1 MPTDDFFRA
10 RIDQMIDL
18 SHPLAVLARRMPWE
32 SLEKALAPA
41 FAHKDRKGRS
51 VPGHDLFGPTL
62 EVAGA
67 GVSPAGRPRLAIRL
81 MVSLLYLKHAFD
93 LSDEALAERWSENV
107 LWQYFSGR
115 EYYEHRPPCDPS
127 QLSRFRKAIGEAGVE
142 EILKASIDA
151 AVQMK
156 AIQPESFE
164 RVIVDSTV
172 QPKAIAYPVDSR
184 LLEIARGQLVKAAK
198 DVGIALKQT
207 FAREGGQLRRKAG
220 GYAHARQFKRLRK
233 VLKRQK
239 TVLGRLI
246 REVQRKLPKVLPE
259 SQPLMDRLETVLQ
272 RVQTLRNQTPKGSGK
287 LYAMHAPEVECICKG
302 KARQHYEFGVKSSFA
317 VTHQEGLIVGAR
329 TFAGNP
335 YDGHVLSAQLEQ
347 TGILLQDAGAM
358 PREVIVDLG
367 YRGVD
372 ADNPGVRIL
381 HRGKS
386 RSMTKS
392 EKERLRRR
400 QAIEPTIGHLKA
412 DHRLDRCWL
421 KGAEGDALHTV
432 LCAAGYNL
440 RWLMRAVRR
449 LGLRGLSAV
458 LTRVLGLWLSAG
470 ISRSHGPKLA
480 AS

>member
-1 MPTDDFFRA
+1 M
-10 RIDQMIDL
+10 
-18 SHPLAVLARRMPWE
+18 
-32 SLEKALAPA
+32 LELVCN
-41 FAHKDRKGRS
+41 G
-51 VPGHDLFGPTL
+51 
-62 EVAGA
+62 
-67 GVSPAGRPRLAIRL
+67 
-81 MVSLLYLKHAFD
+81 M
-93 LSDEALAERWSENV
+93 
-107 LWQYFSGR
+107 
-115 EYYEHRPPCDPS
+115 
-127 QLSRFRKAIGEAGVE
+127 
-142 EILKASIDA
+142 
-151 AVQMK
+151 
-156 AIQPESFE
+156 
-164 RVIVDSTV
+164 
-172 QPKAIAYPVDSR
+172 PKAIAYPVDSR
-184 LLEIARGQLVKAAK
+184 LLEVARGQLVKAAK

-259 SQPLMDRLETVLQ
+259 NQPLMDRLETVLQ
-272 RVQTLRNQTPKGSGK
+272 RAQTLRNQTPKGSGK

-302 KARQHYEFGVKSSFA
+302 KAQQRYEFGVKSSFA

-347 TGILLQDAGAM
+347 TGILLQDAGAI

-470 ISRSHGPKLA
+470 ISRSNGPKLA
-480 AS
+480 VA

>member
-1 MPTDDFFRA
+1 M
-10 RIDQMIDL
+10 
-18 SHPLAVLARRMPWE
+18 
-32 SLEKALAPA
+32 
-41 FAHKDRKGRS
+41 
-51 VPGHDLFGPTL
+51 
-62 EVAGA
+62 
-67 GVSPAGRPRLAIRL
+67 
-81 MVSLLYLKHAFD
+81 
-93 LSDEALAERWSENV
+93 
-107 LWQYFSGR
+107 
-115 EYYEHRPPCDPS
+115 
-127 QLSRFRKAIGEAGVE
+127 
-142 EILKASIDA
+142 
-151 AVQMK
+151 
-156 AIQPESFE
+156 
-164 RVIVDSTV
+164 
-172 QPKAIAYPVDSR
+172 
-184 LLEIARGQLVKAAK
+184 EIARGQLVKAAK

-259 SQPLMDRLETVLQ
+259 SQLLMDRLETVLQ
-272 RVQTLRNQTPKGSGK
+272 RAQTLRNQTPKGSGK

-335 YDGHVLSAQLEQ
+335 CDGHVLSAQLEQ

-432 LCAAGYNL
+432 LCVAGYNL
-440 RWLMRAVRR
+440 R
-449 LGLRGLSAV
+449 
-458 LTRVLGLWLSAG
+458 
-470 ISRSHGPKLA
+470 
-480 AS
+480 

>member
-1 MPTDDFFRA
+1 
-10 RIDQMIDL
+10 
-18 SHPLAVLARRMPWE
+18 
-32 SLEKALAPA
+32 
-41 FAHKDRKGRS
+41 
-51 VPGHDLFGPTL
+51 
-62 EVAGA
+62 
-67 GVSPAGRPRLAIRL
+67 
-81 MVSLLYLKHAFD
+81 
-93 LSDEALAERWSENV
+93 
-107 LWQYFSGR
+107 
-115 EYYEHRPPCDPS
+115 
-127 QLSRFRKAIGEAGVE
+127 
-142 EILKASIDA
+142 
-151 AVQMK
+151 MK

-184 LLEIARGQLVKAAK
+184 LLGIARGQLVKAAK
-198 DVGIALKQT
+198 DVGIALRQT
-207 FAREGGQLRRKAG
+207 FVRGGGQLRRKAG

-239 TVLGRLI
+239 TVLGQLI

-259 SQPLMDRLETVLQ
+259 SQHLMDRLETVLQ
-272 RVQTLRNQTPKGSGK
+272 RAQTLRNQISKGSGK

-302 KARQHYEFGVKSSFA
+302 KAQQRYEFGVKSSFA
-317 VTHQEGLIVGAR
+317 VTHQERLIVGAR

-347 TGILLQDAGAM
+347 TGILLQYAETV
-358 PREVIVDLG
+358 PREVFVDLG

-386 RSMTKS
+386 RPMRKS
-392 EKERLRRR
+392 ETERLRRR
-400 QAIEPTIGHLKA
+400 QVIEPTIGHLKA

-440 RWLMRAVRR
+440 RWQMHAVQR
-449 LGLRGLSAV
+449 LGLKGLYGSDSGA
-458 LTRVLGLWLSAG
+458 
-470 ISRSHGPKLA
+470 
-480 AS
+480 

>member
-1 MPTDDFFRA
+1 
-10 RIDQMIDL
+10 
-18 SHPLAVLARRMPWE
+18 
-32 SLEKALAPA
+32 
-41 FAHKDRKGRS
+41 
-51 VPGHDLFGPTL
+51 
-62 EVAGA
+62 
-67 GVSPAGRPRLAIRL
+67 

-93 LSDEALAERWSENV
+93 LSDEALVERWSENV

-207 FAREGGQLRRKAG
+207 FAREGRQLRRKAG

-272 RVQTLRNQTPKGSGK
+272 RAQTLRNQTPKGSGK

-347 TGILLQDAGAM
+347 TGILLQDAGAV

-392 EKERLRRR
+392 EKERLRPTGDRADDWSPEGGSSIGQVLAQRR
-400 QAIEPTIGHLKA
+400 
-412 DHRLDRCWL
+412 
-421 KGAEGDALHTV
+421 
-432 LCAAGYNL
+432 
-440 RWLMRAVRR
+440 
-449 LGLRGLSAV
+449 
-458 LTRVLGLWLSAG
+458 
-470 ISRSHGPKLA
+470 
-480 AS
+480 

>member
-1 MPTDDFFRA
+1 MT
-10 RIDQMIDL
+10 
-18 SHPLAVLARRMPWE
+18 
-32 SLEKALAPA
+32 
-41 FAHKDRKGRS
+41 
-51 VPGHDLFGPTL
+51 
-62 EVAGA
+62 
-67 GVSPAGRPRLAIRL
+67 
-81 MVSLLYLKHAFD
+81 
-93 LSDEALAERWSENV
+93 
-107 LWQYFSGR
+107 
-115 EYYEHRPPCDPS
+115 
-127 QLSRFRKAIGEAGVE
+127 
-142 EILKASIDA
+142 
-151 AVQMK
+151 
-156 AIQPESFE
+156 
-164 RVIVDSTV
+164 VDSTV
-172 QPKAIAYPVDSR
+172 QPKAIAYQVDSR

-259 SQPLMDRLETVLQ
+259 NQPLMDRLETVLQ
-272 RVQTLRNQTPKGSGK
+272 RAQTLRNQTPKGSGK

-302 KARQHYEFGVKSSFA
+302 KAQQRYEFGVKSSFA

-347 TGILLQDAGAM
+347 TGILLQDAGAI

-458 LTRVLGLWLSAG
+458 LTLVLGLWLSAG
-470 ISRSHGPKLA
+470 ISWSHGSKLA